1 MHHIIVHF
9 QDQLLNYHL
18 HNKSPN
24 IKMFFW
30 GFQIFLWVI
39 HLFEI
44 HIHQFFNCIFLISIC
59 FILHTMVLFK
69 YLFPNYINHAY
80 FNCLI
85 IVIQFIFIWRKL
97 LHWQF
102 SQKYVQ
108 SSCPKKKNCTKL
120 QSLLQWANEKLLT
133 NKKNIYKQKV

>member
-1 MHHIIVHF
+1 
-9 QDQLLNYHL
+9 
-18 HNKSPN
+18 
-24 IKMFFW
+24 MFFQ

-39 HLFEI
+39 QLFEI

-85 IVIQFIFIWRKL
+85 IVIQFIFICRKL
-97 LHWQF
+97 IHCQF
-102 SQKYVQ
+102 SQKM
-108 SSCPKKKNCTKL
+108 CKAHAPKKKIVPNYNHFYNEQMKNYLQTKGL
-120 QSLLQWANEKLLT
+120 RFRKLIKKSLTK
-133 NKKNIYKQKV
+133 IDVVRY